1 MRGARNQRLR
11 LRRSCQSQ
19 PRMATVQLLEQRAL
33 LAGNAIASL
42 NGPHLTVLGDADNN
56 TVEITVLGG
65 NVVVRGLDDTTVNGS
80 SEFIVASGV
89 NTIGGNIFI
98 SLGDGDDTVL
108 FSRNVN
114 VTGKTDIRGGSGDD
128 SIGSIN
134 ATFGNGLDIH
144 GKRGNDTIS
153 IQETDV
159 TGRLWMKTRSGDDV
173 ISITDSTING
183 RLKIKSGVG
192 SDAISVTG
200 TTVSHK
206 FSIHAGMG
214 QDDVSLSNSTFS
226 SLVKMRTRADAD
238 AVVLEG
244 NTFQGPLKI
253 NNGRNDDSVLVRSGN
268 TFNSLFK
275 VYGGDGNND
284 AVEIEPDN
292 IFNGGQKIKKVESG
306 TVSPTIVSQ
315 RFDDAQTGVIARG
328 EAADDFFRQL
338 LVQNGQDLT
347 LDTSSNSGVLSTG
360 DVLITRDS
368 SFLIDGTATPRSII
382 DLDTD
387 GDGDFDDGTTT
398 VDDDGN
404 FSITVTLQRLDL
416 FGDTS
421 TGNDEL
427 DGFQTITVRATD
439 EAGGEQTETTS
450 VDLVEN
456 SVVQFVSNFGTVEV
470 ELFNGVTPNT
480 VTNFLGYL
488 TRYTNSIIHRSVAD
502 FVIQGGGFVVEDGV
516 ITEVSTDPAI
526 TNEFSDQTSN
536 IRRTLSMAQLG
547 GDIDSGTSQ
556 WFFNTVDNL
565 TLDSIPHTVFGR
577 VVGEG
582 MQIVDDIASQS
593 IFDLADASGLSALTS
608 VPQRAPFI
616 PLSEPVIGTLSTTS
630 GNTTITGT
638 GTQFTQQLTSIQGNP
653 DGSRSRISLNGEIFE
668 VNQINS
674 DTELT
679 VTAAPTFTVSDVE
692 ARTDQFIDTDFI
704 RFSAIQEILQ
714 TP

>member
-1 MRGARNQRLR
+1 
-11 LRRSCQSQ
+11 
-19 PRMATVQLLEQRAL
+19 MATVQLLEQRAL

-42 NGPHLTVLGDADNN
+42 NGPHLTILGDADSN

-65 NVVVRGLDDTTVNGS
+65 NVVVRGLNDTTVNGS

-328 EAADDFFRQL
+328 EAADEFFRQL

-456 SVVQFVSNFGTVEV
+456 TVVQFVSNFGTVEV

-526 TNEFSDQTSN
+526 NNEYSDQTSN

-547 GDIDSGTSQ
+547 GDINSGTSQ

-565 TLDSIPHTVFGR
+565 SLDGIPHTVFGR

-616 PLSEPVIGTLSTTS
+616 PLSDPVIGTLSTTS

-668 VNQINS
+668 VDQINS

>member
-1 MRGARNQRLR
+1 
-11 LRRSCQSQ
+11 
-19 PRMATVQLLEQRAL
+19 MATVQLLEQRAL

-347 LDTSSNSGVLSTG
+347 LDTSNNSGVMSTG

-368 SFLIDGTATPRSII
+368 SFLIDGTATPRSTI